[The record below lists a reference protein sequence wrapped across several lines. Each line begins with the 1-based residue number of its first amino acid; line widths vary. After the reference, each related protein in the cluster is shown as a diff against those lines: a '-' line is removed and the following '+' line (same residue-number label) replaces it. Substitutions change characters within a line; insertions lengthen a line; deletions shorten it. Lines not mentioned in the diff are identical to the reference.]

1 MGKRAAV
8 TFFESLL
15 VLLFAAVVLL
25 QIARR
30 LLLPYPAMLAAAGV
44 IVALIP
50 GTPGIS
56 LAPETTLALFI
67 APVLVDA
74 AFDFPLGA
82 ARRFWGPLV
91 ALAVIAVLVT
101 TAVVA
106 WLGWAYIGLP
116 IAAAIALGAIVS
128 PPDAA
133 AATAVLTAVSIPRS
147 TEAVLKGESLFN
159 DATALLLFSGAIA
172 VQSSSGVTPGVA
184 MHLALAVPGGV
195 LFGICC
201 ALIVRRVNR
210 FVGDTLGGNL
220 LQFTI
225 SYLVWIIAERLQL
238 SAILCVIAFAMTLAR
253 DAGLN
258 TSPRMRVHSYAVWS
272 SVVFTLNVFAFLLM
286 GMQARTIVARM
297 EASRLREAFATAAV
311 VILTVVMVRMVVI
324 IAFNRLVAWRRAR
337 KGLPEPA
344 TIRQAVLVGWCGM
357 HGFVTLATAFALPS
371 SFPQRDLVVLI
382 AFSVV
387 LATLVVQ
394 GLTLTPLIR
403 LLRLNNSPVQK
414 QELTDARVSLSS
426 AALAALHD
434 EAGLEVE
441 NLRYTYSVQR
451 DAAHNLSKC
460 QSLERRRA
468 LGLAAIGAE
477 RRELEKLRAEDRVGI
492 DMFLLLQEELDW
504 SELTLLSE
512 NDRRI
517 VES

>member
-1 MGKRAAV
+1 M

-15 VLLFAAVVLL
+15 VLLLAAIVLL

-50 GTPGIS
+50 GTPSIL

-91 ALAVIAVLVT
+91 ALVIFAVLVT

-106 WLGWAYIGLP
+106 WLGWAYVGLP

-133 AATAVLTAVSIPRS
+133 TATAVLTAVSIPRS
-147 TEAVLKGESLFN
+147 TEAVLRGESLFN

-172 VQSSSGVTPGVA
+172 VQSNSGVTPRVA
-184 MHLALAVPGGV
+184 LHLALAVPGG
-195 LFGICC
+195 LLLGICC

-210 FVGDTLGGNL
+210 FVVDTLGGNL
-220 LQFTI
+220 LQFVI

-258 TSPRMRVHSYAVWS
+258 NSPRMRVHSYAVWS
-272 SVVFTLNVFAFLLM
+272 SVVFTLNVLAFLLM

-297 EASRLREAFATAAV
+297 GASRLKEAFATAALVVLAV
-311 VILTVVMVRMVVI
+311 VITRMVVI
-324 IAFNRLVAWRRAR
+324 LGFNRLVTWWQAR

-344 TIRQAVLVGWCGM
+344 TLRQAVLVGWCGM
-357 HGFVTLATAFALPS
+357 RGFVTLATAFALPS

-394 GLTLTPLIR
+394 GLTLAPLIR
-403 LLRLNNSPVQK
+403 LLKLNNSPMQK
-414 QELTDARVSLSS
+414 QELTAARVSLAS
-426 AALAALHD
+426 AALTSLHD
-434 EAGLEVE
+434 RAGLEAD
-441 NLRYTYSVQR
+441 NLRYNYSVQR
-451 DAAHNLSKC
+451 DAANDLSNC

-468 LGLAAIGAE
+468 LGLAAISAE
-477 RRELEKLRAEDRVGI
+477 RRELEKLRIDDRVGI

-504 SELTLLSE
+504 TELTLLSE
-512 NDRRI
+512 NERRI
-517 VES
+517 VET